1 MLFSLSSLI
10 WWLNINI
17 SYGIINVLYKGNL
30 SIYIYLICALST
42 MLFIFF
48 YLFKKNSWI
57 SCKLNYL
64 PQYERV
70 NVLQPVEEEG
80 DFWPSFFVRFL
91 LDNWEDRG
99 RVDKAKD
106 FRWRWGIEQ
115 EKRTGDYSRNP
126 SNRDSQ
132 LKHRQLESVW
142 GRGDSR
148 GWWL

>member
-1 MLFSLSSLI
+1 MELLTCFIKETWMYIYNLCIIVNVIYFFSISLKKNIHEYHASWIIYCSMKEWMYFSLLRRKV
-10 WWLNINI
+10 I
-17 SYGIINVLYKGNL
+17 SD
-30 SIYIYLICALST
+30 
-42 MLFIFF
+42 
-48 YLFKKNSWI
+48 
-57 SCKLNYL
+57 
-64 PQYERV
+64 
-70 NVLQPVEEEG
+70 PV
-80 DFWPSFFVRFL
+80 FFVCFL